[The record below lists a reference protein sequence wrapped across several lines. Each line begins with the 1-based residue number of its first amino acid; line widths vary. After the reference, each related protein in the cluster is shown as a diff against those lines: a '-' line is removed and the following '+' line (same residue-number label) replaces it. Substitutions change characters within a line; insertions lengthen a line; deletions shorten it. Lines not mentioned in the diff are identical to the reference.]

1 MPVSFFPPAY
11 FGGKDRVLGRAAQ
24 SHLTYKTGVLLG
36 FLSWFSTQGKIIKGK
51 NNQEDHECFV

>member
-24 SHLTYKTGVLLG
+24 SHLTYKTDVLLG

-51 NNQEDHECFV
+51 NNQG